1 MSAHELHA
9 VKEGSRVDLGAVDP
23 SGTPGLSGDKEQE
36 RAAAEALH
44 AKNIEAMQGLQYRLW
59 AEGKRSLLVVLQAMD
74 AGGKDGVIR
83 HVFGP
88 LNPQGVRVVG
98 FKQPTEDELAHDY
111 LWRVHKETPRRGRIA
126 VFNRSHYEDVL
137 VVRVHGLIGREVW
150 ERRYGEINEF
160 EKMLAAEGT
169 TIVKF
174 FLHISKDEQKA
185 RLQARLDE
193 PQKRWKFAHG
203 DLVERKKWDEYQS
216 AFDDAISAC
225 STEWAP
231 WYVVPSDRK
240 WYRNWAVS
248 SIVRGVLEG
257 MDPRAPKAN
266 FDVSKIVI
274 E

>member
-1 MSAHELHA
+1 
-9 VKEGSRVDLGAVDP
+9 
-23 SGTPGLSGDKEQE
+23 
-36 RAAAEALH
+36 
-44 AKNIEAMQGLQYRLW
+44 LW

-88 LNPQGVRVVG
+88 LNPQGVRVAC
-98 FKQPTEDELAHDY
+98 FKQPSARELAHDY
-111 LWRVHKETPRRGRIA
+111 LWRVHRETPERGGIV

-137 VVRVHGLIGREVW
+137 VVRVQGVIGREVW
-150 ERRYGEINEF
+150 ERRYEEINAF
-160 EKMLAAEGT
+160 EQMLAAEGT
-169 TIVKF
+169 TILKF